1 MQVCCTR
8 GGCDV
13 HKMEWGS
20 VWNMMWK
27 NAGRKLH
34 HSERGQSIVEFAL
47 LLPVLLLLLCGTID
61 FGRILYTYMNMNL
74 ATQEAVRLGGL
85 GRGDAEIRAFTLDY
99 LDPADPAT
107 VVVNITPAQASR
119 DSGDYVTVTV
129 STPYEYMTPVISSIL
144 PALTINTES
153 TIRVE

>member
-1 MQVCCTR
+1 MRKIEWVN
-8 GGCDV
+8 V
-13 HKMEWGS
+13 LNKMRKSAW
-20 VWNMMWK
+20 
-27 NAGRKLH
+27 RKLRH
-34 HSERGQSIVEFAL
+34 NEQGQSIVEFAL

-61 FGRILYTYMNMNL
+61 FGRILYTYMNMNM

-85 GRGDAEIRAFTLDY
+85 GSGDAEIRAFTLDY
-99 LDPADPAT
+99 LDPADPAA

-144 PALTINTES
+144 PALTINTDS